1 MKLLRLKAGLF
12 LLAAILVISL
22 LILRDGLAPEQEG
35 SLSPLRVVVADAQPP
50 FAYRDEEGVLQGLI
64 VDRWTLWQDKTGRLV
79 DMNGM
84 PWADAQAA
92 ILNGDADVIDG
103 MTITPERLHTFLFSE
118 PWIEIDV
125 VLFYDQSIR
134 GITDAESARGFLVG
148 VRKGDACEGFLH
160 GKGVDNQARFVNYP
174 DMVAAAGQ
182 GGINV
187 FCGHDPLVNFYLGQ
201 QGLEKQF
208 RHTEPLYTSTG
219 RWAVPVGDAR
229 LRDEIAAGFG
239 RIRSAESEALWDKW
253 LGITF
258 KAADVPAWVSWVLY
272 ASMFLLLALFAALV
286 WLRLLR
292 RSVEQRTAELA
303 ESEERFRMLFENT
316 RQAIALM
323 EDGRFI
329 AANQATLDMLNMR
342 DFSQLK
348 GKTPLDISP
357 ENQPDGER
365 SAVALLKVLGAVAA
379 QGSVRTEWQS
389 LRANGDDF
397 PAEIMLTAIRRD
409 DRDILHIVW
418 NDISIRKQAEAELQ
432 QHRLHLE
439 ELVAE
444 RTQELSQL
452 AESLQEANSQQQ
464 ALFDAAMAGILFVRD
479 RRVLRCN
486 RGLEQMLG
494 YDSGE
499 LLGQSTRC
507 WYPDEETFVAIGE
520 HLVSAHQRQGYF
532 SEEHELVRKDGSRFW
547 GRMQAR
553 AIDPDDLSKGMVG
566 MLIDITA
573 ERAAMAQ
580 MEQARRLAEEAA
592 RTKADFLAN
601 MSHEIRT
608 PMNAIIG
615 MTHLLQRTELDER
628 QHNFLTKVERSSR
641 HLLSVIN
648 DILDF
653 SKIEAGKMP
662 LEQVEFS
669 LEDLVTEVSDVLAA
683 RVAEKGLELIVGID
697 ARLPDRLIG
706 DPLRLQQILLNFA
719 NNAVKFTD
727 SGEIEIRA
735 EYVSRQGRQV
745 ELRLSVR
752 DTGIGMSQEQQNKL
766 FRSFS
771 QADGSTTRK
780 YGGSGLGLV
789 ISKRLAELMG
799 GQVNVDSTLGE
810 GACFQLSLL
819 LEAAAEQ
826 PGNRLLPMPDLRGLR
841 VLVVDDN
848 RCARDAIGDMLT
860 LMQFQPDAVASG
872 REALERLAAAQA
884 EGKPYQLVLLDWQ
897 MPGQDGLETARCIRS
912 LYPKTPPR
920 LALLTPFG
928 IEPPNQLRVKLDAVL
943 TKPVQPS
950 QLFDTLIQL
959 LQQDSAPRSNSE
971 ECRSSAKDR
980 NIGLQRH
987 LPAGR
992 VLLVEDNVLNQEVA
1006 VELLRQGGLAV
1017 DVASNGAQAL
1027 ERVSSQQYDLV
1038 LMDMQMPV
1046 MDGLTATRRLRAQK
1060 DYKNLPIVAMTAN
1073 VMADD
1078 REACIAAGMDDYLA
1092 KPIDPEKLWAAL
1104 RRWIKPEKSAHNG
1117 DIMPATGSSSESEC
1131 RLPDIDGLDMTTG
1144 LRLALHDSGLYR
1156 QLLQRFLSGQQKC
1169 DDAVR
1174 EALSRQDV
1182 ETALRLVHTLKGNA
1196 SQIGAARLA
1205 EQAAAYEQ
1213 KLKEAVATPAESLP
1227 QPPEEL
1233 FVCLKQL
1240 LQSLHEGLSENDLA
1254 PAVAVAADVKGA
1266 EHLCAQ
1272 LEQLL
1277 AADDFGAGQLLH
1289 DESRVFRQVLGRR
1302 YEPLCKAID
1311 NFEYGQALM
1320 IIRGEAGRD

>member
-12 LLAAILVISL
+12 LLAAILVIAL
-22 LILRDGLAPEQEG
+22 FILRAGLAPEQER
-35 SLSPLRVVVADAQPP
+35 SVSPLRVVVADAKPP
-50 FAYRDEEGVLQGLI
+50 FAYRDETGVLQGLI
-64 VDRWTLWQDKTGRLV
+64 VDRWSLWQDKTGRLV
-79 DMNGM
+79 DIKGM
-84 PWADAQAA
+84 SWVDAKAA
-92 ILNGDADVIDG
+92 ILKGDADVIDG

-134 GITDAESARGFLVG
+134 GITDAKSAQGFLVG
-148 VRKGDACEGFLH
+148 VRGGDACEGFLH
-160 GKGVDNQARFVNYP
+160 GKGVDNQARFANYP
-174 DMVAAAGQ
+174 DMVAAAARD
-182 GGINV
+182 GIKV

-201 QGLEKQF
+201 KGIEAQF
-208 RHTEPLYTSTG
+208 RHTEPLYTSTV
-219 RWAVPVGDAR
+219 RWAVPMGDEQ
-229 LRDEIAAGFG
+229 LRDEVAEGFG
-239 RIRSAESEALWDKW
+239 RISAVERDRLWDKW
-253 LGITF
+253 LGNPF
-258 KAADVPAWVSWVLY
+258 KPADVPAWVSWVLY
-272 ASMFLLLALFAALV
+272 ESMFLLLALLAALV

-323 EDGRFI
+323 ENGRFI

-342 DFSQLK
+342 DFSQLQ

-357 ENQPDGER
+357 EDQPDGER

-389 LRANGDDF
+389 LRASGDDF

-418 NDISIRKQAEAELQ
+418 NDITIRKQAEAELQ

-452 AESLQEANSQQQ
+452 AENLQEANSQQQ
-464 ALFDAAMAGILFVRD
+464 ALFDATMAGILFVRD

-499 LLGQSTRC
+499 LLGQSTRY

-553 AIDPDDLSKGMVG
+553 AIDPEDVGKGLVG

-573 ERAAMAQ
+573 ERTAMAQ
-580 MEQARRLAEEAA
+580 MERAKQLAEEAA

-615 MTHLLQRTELDER
+615 MAYLLQSTELNER
-628 QHNFLTKVERSSR
+628 QRNFLIKVERSSK
-641 HLLSVIN
+641 HLLSIIN

-669 LEDLVTEVSDVLAA
+669 LEDLVSEVTDVLSA

-727 SGEIEIRA
+727 RGEIEIRA
-735 EYVSRQGRQV
+735 EYARRQGRQV
-745 ELRLSVR
+745 ELLLSVR
-752 DTGIGMSQEQQNKL
+752 DTGIGMSQEQQGRL

-799 GQVNVDSTLGE
+799 GQIEVDSALGE
-810 GACFQLSLL
+810 GARFLLSLL
-819 LEAAAEQ
+819 LEVAAEQ
-826 PGNRLLPMPDLRGLR
+826 PGNRLQPVPDLRGLR

-848 RCARDAIGDMLT
+848 RCARNAIADMLA
-860 LMQFQPDAVASG
+860 LMQFQPTTVGSG
-872 REALERLAAAQA
+872 MEALERLAAAQA
-884 EGKPYQLVLLDWQ
+884 EGKPYPLVLLDWQ
-897 MPGQDGLETARCIRS
+897 MPGQDGQETARRIRR
-912 LYPKTPPR
+912 LYPKVPPR
-920 LALLTPFG
+920 VVLMTPFG
-928 IEPPNQLRVKLDAVL
+928 LEAPDRLWVKPDAVL
-943 TKPVQPS
+943 AKPIQPS
-950 QLFDTLIQL
+950 QLLDTLIQL
-959 LQQDSAPRSNSE
+959 LQRDQA
-971 ECRSSAKDR
+971 SSCVGEVYPPAAKSHRVDLPSD
-980 NIGLQRH
+980 LQG
-987 LPAGR
+987 GR
-992 VLLVEDNVLNQEVA
+992 VLLVEDNMLNQEVA

-1017 DVASNGAQAL
+1017 DVANNGAQAL
-1027 ERVSSQQYDLV
+1027 ERVSRQQYDLV

-1060 DYKNLPIVAMTAN
+1060 EHQRLPIIAMTAN
-1073 VMADD
+1073 VMIDD
-1078 REACIAAGMDDYLA
+1078 RDACIAAGMDDYLA

-1104 RRWIKPEKSAHNG
+1104 RRWLG
-1117 DIMPATGSSSESEC
+1117 ATGDTPVADAGQVTGASTEAEY
-1131 RLPDIDGLDMTTG
+1131 RLPDIDGLDMATG
-1144 LRLALHDSGLYR
+1144 LRLALHDSELYR
-1156 QLLQRFLSGQQKC
+1156 QLLQRFVSSQQAC
-1169 DDAVR
+1169 DMAVR
-1174 EALSRQDV
+1174 EALGQQDG
-1182 ETALRLVHTLKGNA
+1182 ETALRLVHTLKGSA
-1196 SQIGAARLA
+1196 GQIGAIGLA

-1213 KLKEAVATPAESLP
+1213 QLKEAVAQPAEALP
-1227 QPPEEL
+1227 QPPAAL
-1233 FVCLKQL
+1233 FACLGRL
-1240 LQSLHEGLSENDLA
+1240 LQSLHEELSDKEWVSA
-1254 PAVAVAADVKGA
+1254 AVVEPAAEQSAA
-1266 EHLCAQ
+1266 LCAR

-1277 AADDFGAGQLLH
+1277 RGDDFAARQLLH
-1289 DESRVFRQVLGRR
+1289 DESAVFRQVLGSR
-1302 YEPLCKAID
+1302 YEPLCSAVD
-1311 NFEYGQALM
+1311 SFEYGEALA
-1320 IIRGEAGRD
+1320 IFRGEKCIS